1 MTNAHTNPILPAET
15 FAGLGEGKLAYV
27 REIRSEDL
35 VDLFPDAPPVVPGL
49 KLWALSHAN
58 GRPILISD
66 SREAAIANAVEND
79 LTMVSVH

>member
-1 MTNAHTNPILPAET
+1 MTNDHTHPMLQTDA

-27 REIRSEDL
+27 RQIRSEDL
-35 VDLFPDAPPVVPGL
+35 SGMFPDAPPVVPGL

>member
-1 MTNAHTNPILPAET
+1 MTDEHAHEFLPNDT

-27 REIRSEDL
+27 RQIRSEDL
-35 VDLFPDAPPVVPGL
+35 SGMFPDAPPVVPGL
-49 KLWALSHAN
+49 KLWALTHAN

>member
-1 MTNAHTNPILPAET
+1 MTNEQTHDLLPTDT

-27 REIRSEDL
+27 REIKSEDL
-35 VDLFPDAPPVVPGL
+35 SGMFPDAPPVVPGL

-66 SREAAIANAVEND
+66 SREAAIANAVEHD

>member
-1 MTNAHTNPILPAET
+1 MPNHHVPLPLPIET

-27 REIRSEDL
+27 RQIRSEDL
-35 VDLFPDAPPVVPGL
+35 SGLFPDAPPVVPGL

-66 SREAAIANAVEND
+66 SREAAIANAAEHD
-79 LTMVSVH
+79 LLMVSVH

>member
-1 MTNAHTNPILPAET
+1 MRHDHTMSLLPSDA

-27 REIRSEDL
+27 REIKSEDL
-35 VDLFPDAPPVVPGL
+35 SDLFPDAPPVMPGL

-66 SREAAIANAVEND
+66 SREMAIANAAEHD
-79 LTMVSVH
+79 LTMVSLH

>member
-1 MTNAHTNPILPAET
+1 MTNTHTHPILPAET

-35 VDLFPDAPPVVPGL
+35 VELFPDAPPVVPGL

>member
-1 MTNAHTNPILPAET
+1 MTTQHTHPVLPVDAL
-15 FAGLGEGKLAYV
+15 AGLGAGKLAYV

-35 VDLFPDAPPVVPGL
+35 GSMFPDAPPVVPGL
-49 KLWALSHAN
+49 KLWALNHAN

-66 SREAAIANAVEND
+66 SREAAIANAVEHD

>member
-1 MTNAHTNPILPAET
+1 MPNMQPHAILPVDA

-27 REIRSEDL
+27 RQIRSEDL
-35 VDLFPDAPPVVPGL
+35 ANLVPDAPPVTPGL
-49 KLWALSHAN
+49 TLWALSHAN

-66 SREAAIANAVEND
+66 SREAAIANAAEQE